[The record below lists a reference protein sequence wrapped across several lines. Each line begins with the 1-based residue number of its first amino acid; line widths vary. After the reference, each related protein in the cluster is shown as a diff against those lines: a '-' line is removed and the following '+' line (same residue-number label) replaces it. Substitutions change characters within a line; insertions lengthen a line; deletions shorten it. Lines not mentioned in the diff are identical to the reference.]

1 MKKMT
6 NEEFIVKSK
15 LKHGDLYDYKYT
27 NFTNVRNK
35 IDIICKKHGIFTQIA
50 NTHLRGSGCKKC
62 KYDNLK
68 LKFSSNTDDFIKKSN
83 IIHLNKYKYIN
94 SQYVNSYESIKIT
107 CNKHGDFLQKPYKHL
122 SGQGCPK
129 CSGKYKTNEE
139 FIEKSQNI
147 HKNKF
152 SYNLVNYINSKT
164 NVIITC
170 NQHGNFSQLPNNHI
184 QGQGCPKCNTSK
196 SEYKITEFLNNNN
209 IKFIMEHTYIDC
221 CYKRKL
227 PFDFYLPAY
236 NLCIEFDGEQH
247 FKSIKHFGGEKRLLI
262 QKIKDNIKT
271 EYCKNNNIKLLRIP
285 YYDFNNI
292 EKILEK
298 ILLT

>member
-35 IDIICKKHGIFTQIA
+35 IDIYCKIHGSFTQTA
-50 NTHLRGSGCKKC
+50 SSHLSGSGCKKC

-94 SQYVNSYESIKIT
+94 SQYINSYESIKIT
-107 CNKHGDFLQKPYKHL
+107 CIKHGDFLQKPYKHL

-139 FIEKSQNI
+139 FIKKAQNI

-170 NQHGNFSQLPNNHI
+170 NQHGDFSQLPNNHI